1 MFHLYLLEVISAVT
15 MEDRGIYKCRVD
27 FRNSPTVTTKIKLN
41 IVEEP
46 NIPMIMDN
54 DGISVMRDI
63 GPFRLRQ
70 PLILVCLV
78 EGGNPKPEVSWWR
91 DGMLWDKDHDPKTYE
106 DVLQN
111 TLVISQL
118 DRTYHDSTFEC
129 RAINNNVTQPKR

>member
-1 MFHLYLLEVISAVT
+1 MFHLHLLEVISAVT

-91 DGMLWDKDHDPKTYE
+91 DGMLWDKDQDPKTYE

-118 DRTYHDSTFEC
+118 DRTYHDSEFEC

>member
-1 MFHLYLLEVISAVT
+1 MVLFAVISAVK

-27 FRNSPTVTTKIKLN
+27 FRNSPTITTKIKLN

-46 NIPMIMDN
+46 NTPIIMDN
-54 DGISVMRDI
+54 DGISVMGLV

-91 DGMLWDKDHDPKTYE
+91 NGLIWDTDQDPKTYE

-118 DRTYHDSTFEC
+118 DRTYHDSIFEC
-129 RAINNNVTQPKR
+129 RAINNNVTDPKR